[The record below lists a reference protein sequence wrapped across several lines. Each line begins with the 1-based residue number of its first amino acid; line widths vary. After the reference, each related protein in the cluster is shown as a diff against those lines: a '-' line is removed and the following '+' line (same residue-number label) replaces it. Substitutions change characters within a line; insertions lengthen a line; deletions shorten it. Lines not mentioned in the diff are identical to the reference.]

1 MVIKMLIN
9 KEAPVLSVEYTGRDI
24 PVRTEIKD
32 GTVICGEFVFGL
44 QSKNGIFTPHIYSD
58 TSSALK
64 SIEIIYP
71 AGTGFLKQKSYI
83 LQRYELYKRYN
94 KMRKFE

>member
-44 QSKNGIFTPHIYSD
+44 QSKTAFLRRTYTPI
-58 TSSALK
+58 LPPRIK

-71 AGTGFLKQKSYI
+71 LEPDFLNKN
-83 LQRYELYKRYN
+83 LYSTAI
-94 KMRKFE
+94 